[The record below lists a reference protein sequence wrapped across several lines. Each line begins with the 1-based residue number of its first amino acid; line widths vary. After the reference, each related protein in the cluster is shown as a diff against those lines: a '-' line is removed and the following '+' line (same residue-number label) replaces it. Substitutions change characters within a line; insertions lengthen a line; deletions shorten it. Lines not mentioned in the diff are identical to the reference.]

1 MRTVIIILCCVFVL
15 LVLSTWIFT
24 IQLKKLGPLYVNLI
38 EDGDYVKMVISDKDD
53 RNKILFETT
62 LISDKTFTN
71 KFLHNTHSIQDNLG
85 AELLSANDCIVN
97 FADDNKKY
105 IIAVCTKAA
114 IENYILHF
122 FFSWFSE
129 DKKYIICCSDAD
141 NDKGLFQY
149 SPATEIEIISC
160 GSDIA
165 DMRGMF
171 SNCKFVKKIN
181 CKKLVTDKVTNMSWM
196 FSGCSELEKLNLD
209 NFDTRNVTDMS
220 YMFAKCSS
228 LKELKI
234 SSFNTTNVTNMEFMF
249 WGCSSLTELKL
260 SSFNTS
266 NVQNMRG
273 MFVGCIN
280 LLELDLSHFNTDN
293 VTDMRGMFKNCE
305 RLTELNL
312 SNFNFGVLQF
322 DILEMFLNCDAIN
335 IICPGSIMGEC
346 HGNQSIGTINSINSA
361 DYASS
366 NDIYNFYCKK
376 GSDNHLYVIQ
386 YNSI

>member
-15 LVLSTWIFT
+15 LVLSIWIFT
-24 IQLKKLGPLYVNLI
+24 IQLKKLGTLYVNLI
-38 EDGDYVKMVISDKDD
+38 EDGDYVKMVISDIDD

-234 SSFNTTNVTNMEFMF
+234 SSFNT
-249 WGCSSLTELKL
+249 
-260 SSFNTS
+260 S

-386 YNSI
+386 YNRI